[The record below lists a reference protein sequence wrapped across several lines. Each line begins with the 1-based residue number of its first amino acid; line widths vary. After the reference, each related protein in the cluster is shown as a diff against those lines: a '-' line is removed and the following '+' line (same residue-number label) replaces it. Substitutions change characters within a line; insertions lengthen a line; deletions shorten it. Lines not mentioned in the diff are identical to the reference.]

1 MHVSKIKKNYYTMHQ
16 RNKCLC
22 LKPRNYQYSVRR
34 IYIVGLYDEK
44 VLLKN
49 LHSGF
54 CFRENKTI
62 EAIYLIK
69 NCMES
74 NKYVIMMNNAACFE
88 LFAVV
93 SYHQ

>member
-1 MHVSKIKKNYYTMHQ
+1 MKISVFINILVYIINTTLSHIKIYACFQNKKNYYTMHQ

-54 CFRENKTI
+54 CFRET
-62 EAIYLIK
+62 K
-69 NCMES
+69 NYRS
-74 NKYVIMMNNAACFE
+74 
-88 LFAVV
+88 
-93 SYHQ
+93 

>member
-1 MHVSKIKKNYYTMHQ
+1 MMKISVFINILVYIFKPHKIYACFQNKKNYYRIQLHQ

-22 LKPRNYQYSVRR
+22 LKPRNYRYSVRK

-54 CFRENKTI
+54 CFRET
-62 EAIYLIK
+62 K
-69 NCMES
+69 NYRS
-74 NKYVIMMNNAACFE
+74 
-88 LFAVV
+88 
-93 SYHQ
+93 